1 MFVLLWAALCMPPV
15 PRLRQAALQ
24 SALYMS
30 LFSQLSGT
38 FINVAAVL
46 LGTFIGLAV
55 GGRLPER
62 TQRALLQTLS
72 LVTLFIALDMAGSLN
87 RVSGGQIPGVLLAL
101 LSLAAGVV
109 VGEALGIEE
118 ALTRLGDDLKRRFK
132 GGGRFTEGFVAAS
145 LLFCIGP
152 MTVIGGLQNGL
163 TGDSSTY
170 VLKSTLDAIAAL
182 ALAGAY
188 GVGVG
193 FSALTILLVQGGLSL
208 AAGTFAAGLL
218 GGADPELL
226 KTNPYVLL
234 LTGVGGL
241 MIVGISWN
249 LMLGGLG
256 LEKVEGEDKRV
267 RVGSMM
273 PALVL
278 APLVLWLAGKLG

>member
-1 MFVLLWAALCMPPV
+1 MGLLA
-15 PRLRQAALQ
+15 
-24 SALYMS
+24 
-30 LFSQLSGT
+30 QLSGT

-55 GGRLPER
+55 GGRLPEK
-62 TQRALLQTLS
+62 TQRTLLQTLS

-118 ALTRLGDDLKRRFK
+118 ALTRLGDSLKRRFR

-163 TGDSSTY
+163 TGDNSTY

-218 GGADPELL
+218 GGADPSIL

-249 LMLGGLG
+249 LMLGSLDM
-256 LEKVEGEDKRV
+256 EDRRV

-273 PALVL
+273 PALLL
-278 APLVLWLAGKLG
+278 APLALWAAWALTG